1 MGGDLSESDAER
13 TLVGAGCWRGVLFW
27 MAGVEESEGG
37 TATSGDGEE
46 APTVLVVDV
55 ALGRATLGFSG
66 SSGRTIWVA
75 ESVASVD
82 G

>member
-1 MGGDLSESDAER
+1 
-13 TLVGAGCWRGVLFW
+13 